1 MGLQLKGKSPG
12 RNDPCPC
19 GSELK
24 AKHCHLD
31 LIKQTICNRV
41 VQEVMLK
48 LIFNERVK
56 RGIIC
61 QHGIAKD
68 EKCVDCSG
76 PQEINLEE

>member
-1 MGLQLKGKSPG
+1 MGLQLKGKKPE
-12 RNDPCPC
+12 RNLPCPC
-19 GSELK
+19 GSGLK

-31 LIKQTICNRV
+31 SAKQTICNRV

-48 LIFNERVK
+48 LIFDERVK

-61 QHGIAKD
+61 CHGVAKD
-68 EKCVDCSG
+68 EKCIDCSG